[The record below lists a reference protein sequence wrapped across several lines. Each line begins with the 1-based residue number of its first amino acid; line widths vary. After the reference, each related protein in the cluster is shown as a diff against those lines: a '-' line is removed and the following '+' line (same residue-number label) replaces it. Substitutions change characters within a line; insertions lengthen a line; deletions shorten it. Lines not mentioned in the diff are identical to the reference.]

1 MESRNVTFLG
11 ERFPVFW
18 EKAVGCNVRDVD
30 GNQYL
35 DLTAAFGVALAG
47 HSHPRIVTAV
57 AEQARR
63 LIHGMGDVHPP
74 EVKLELLERL
84 AALAPWKE
92 TGVVLASSGSE
103 AIEIALKTALLAT
116 GRPGVLAFAGGY
128 HGLTLGALAAT
139 EREFFRHPFE
149 SRLYGGVVRAPY
161 PTERDGPAA
170 LGAALD
176 FVEEALVRGAQGG
189 DRIGAVVIEPV
200 QGRGGA
206 RIPAQGFLL
215 GLAERARAAGALIVH
230 DEVLTGFGR
239 TGRLF
244 AHEHEDVVPDLL
256 CVGKAFGGGLPMS
269 ACLGSRQVMD
279 AWPESKGEAIHT
291 STFLGHPM
299 GCVAALA
306 FLDVLVDEDLVGR
319 SAEVGRTILNG
330 LSDGLEGVDGVSEV
344 RGRGLLVGVEL
355 AGLGSAVT
363 LAERALGE
371 GLLLLPAGDR
381 GDVVELVPPATLT
394 ELQVDHAVNGVAEV
408 VRRWARAR

>member
-1 MESRNVTFLG
+1 VESRNVTFLS

-18 EKAVGCNVRDVD
+18 EEAFGCNVRDVD

-47 HSHPRIVTAV
+47 HSHPRITAAI
-57 AEQARR
+57 AEQAHR

-74 EVKLELLERL
+74 ESKLALLERL
-84 AALAPWKE
+84 TALAPWE
-92 TGVVLASSGSE
+92 DARVVLASSGSE

-116 GRPGVLAFAGGY
+116 DNPGIMAFAGGY

-139 EREFFRHPFE
+139 DRDLFRHPFE
-149 SRLYGGVVRAPY
+149 SRIYGGVVRAPY

-170 LGAALD
+170 LGVALD
-176 FVEEALVRGAQGG
+176 FVEEAFGRRGAGG

-200 QGRGGA
+200 QGRAGA
-206 RIPAQGFLL
+206 RLPAQGFLP
-215 GLAERARAAGALIVH
+215 GVAERARAAGGLIIH

-256 CVGKAFGGGLPMS
+256 CVGKAFGGGLPVS
-269 ACLGSRQVMD
+269 ACLGPRRVMD
-279 AWPESKGEAIHT
+279 AWPESEGEAMHT

-299 GCVAALA
+299 GCAAALA
-306 FLDVLVDEDLVGR
+306 FLDVLVDEDLVER
-319 SAEVGRTILNG
+319 SAEVGRMILSG
-330 LSDGLEGVDGVSEV
+330 LTLGLEGVDGVSEV
-344 RGRGLLVGVEL
+344 RGQGLLVGVEL
-355 AGLGSAVT
+355 TGQGSA
-363 LAERALGE
+363 AALTEQALRE
-371 GLLLLPAGDR
+371 GLLLLPAGER
-381 GDVVELVPPATLT
+381 GDVVELTPPATLS
-394 ELQVDHAVNGVAEV
+394 ELQIDHAVTEVVEV